1 MLNPNFIVMKAC
13 KYILIS
19 IFLTLSFGV
28 TGQNLSPYVLV
39 GETDVHLDEAED
51 MVSSALSGQGFE
63 VIGSYSPEGN
73 QTLKVIVYTRKDLQ
87 DITLRVKDRGAL
99 AAALK
104 VGLKSD
110 GPGTKISYL
119 NPEYLFQAYL
129 RDSYDSHSS
138 GLKKVAEDAKKAL
151 SPLGS
156 VNEGFGG
163 AMTAEEL
170 RKYHYKIMM
179 PYFTDP
185 VKLEEFA
192 SFEEGVKTIQKNLT
206 AKKGSTTEVYSLVF
220 SDKKVAV
227 FGVGLMDE
235 EEGEKNFLPIIGE
248 DHLAA
253 MPYEI
258 ILQGNTA
265 TMLNG
270 RYRIALHWP
279 ELTMGTFTKI
289 MSTPGDIK
297 DVMKDLC
304 D

>member
-1 MLNPNFIVMKAC
+1 MLMV
-13 KYILIS
+13 LS
-19 IFLTLSFGV
+19 WSLTA
-28 TGQNLSPYVLV
+28 QKLSPYILV
-39 GETDVHLDEAED
+39 GESDLKIESAEEK
-51 MVSSALSGQGFE
+51 VASALAGQGFE
-63 VIGSYSPEGN
+63 VIGSYNVEGN

-87 DITLRVKDRGAL
+87 DITLKVKDRGAL

-129 RDSYDSHSS
+129 RGEYDKHSS
-138 GLKKVAEDAKKAL
+138 GLKKIASDAKAAL

-170 RKYHYKIMM
+170 RDYHYKIMM

-185 VKLEEFA
+185 VELEEFS
-192 SFEEGVKTIQKNLT
+192 SFEQGVATIQGNLK
-206 AKKGSTTEVYSLVF
+206 AKKGSTTEVYSLIF
-220 SDKKVAV
+220 EDQQVAV
-227 FGVGLMDE
+227 FGVGLLDE
-235 EEGEKNFLPIIGE
+235 EEGERHFLPIIGE
-248 DHLAA
+248 DHLSA

-258 ILQGNTA
+258 ILQGKEA
-265 TMLNG
+265 TMLHG

-297 DVMKDLC
+297 GMLKDLC
-304 D
+304 E

>member
-1 MLNPNFIVMKAC
+1 MLLV
-13 KYILIS
+13 LS
-19 IFLTLSFGV
+19 WSLTA
-28 TGQNLSPYVLV
+28 QKLSPYILV
-39 GETDVHLDEAED
+39 GESDLKIESAEEK
-51 MVSSALSGQGFE
+51 VASALAGQGFE
-63 VIGSYSPEGN
+63 VIGSYNVEGN

-87 DITLRVKDRGAL
+87 DITLKVKDRGAL

-129 RDSYDSHSS
+129 RGEYDKHSS
-138 GLKKVAEDAKKAL
+138 GLKKIASDAKAAL

-170 RKYHYKIMM
+170 RDYHYKIMM

-185 VKLEEFA
+185 VELEEFS
-192 SFEEGVKTIQKNLT
+192 SFEQGVATIQGNLK

-220 SDKKVAV
+220 EDQQVAV
-227 FGVGLMDE
+227 FGVGLLDE
-235 EEGEKNFLPIIGE
+235 EEGERHFLPIIGE
-248 DHLAA
+248 DHLSA

-258 ILQGNTA
+258 ILQGKEA
-265 TMLNG
+265 TMLHG

-297 DVMKDLC
+297 GMLKDLC
-304 D
+304 E

>member
-1 MLNPNFIVMKAC
+1 MLVSM
-13 KYILIS
+13 L
-19 IFLTLSFGV
+19 LLSFSL
-28 TGQNLSPYVLV
+28 TAQKLSPYILV
-39 GETDVHLDEAED
+39 GESDLKIEAAETQ
-51 MVSSALSGQGFE
+51 VASALTGKGFE
-63 VIGSYSPEGN
+63 VIGSYNVEGN

-87 DITLRVKDRGAL
+87 DITLQVKDRGSL

-129 RDSYDSHSS
+129 MGEYDKHSS
-138 GLKKVAEDAKKAL
+138 GLKKIASDAKSAL

-156 VNEGFGG
+156 LNEGFGG
-163 AMTAEEL
+163 GLTAEEL
-170 RKYHYKIMM
+170 REYHYKIMM

-185 VKLEEFA
+185 VELEEFS
-192 SFEEGVKTIQKNLT
+192 SFEEGVATIQRNLR
-206 AKKGSTTEVYSLVF
+206 AKKGSTVEVYSLVF
-220 SDKKVAV
+220 EDEQVAV

-235 EEGEKNFLPIIGE
+235 KEGERHFLPIIGE
-248 DHLAA
+248 DHLSA

-258 ILQGNTA
+258 ILQGKEP
-265 TMLNG
+265 TMLHG

-279 ELTMGTFTKI
+279 DLTMGTFTKI

-297 DVMKDLC
+297 GMLKDLC
-304 D
+304 E

>member
-1 MLNPNFIVMKAC
+1 MLLV
-13 KYILIS
+13 LS
-19 IFLTLSFGV
+19 WSLTA
-28 TGQNLSPYVLV
+28 QKLSPYILV
-39 GETDVHLDEAED
+39 GESDLKLESAED
-51 MVSSALSGQGFE
+51 KVASALAGQGFE
-63 VIGSYSPEGN
+63 VIGSYNVEGN

-87 DITLRVKDRGAL
+87 DITLKVKDRGAL

-129 RDSYDSHSS
+129 RGEYDKHSS
-138 GLKKVAEDAKKAL
+138 GLKKIASDAKAAL

-170 RKYHYKIMM
+170 RDYHYKIMM

-185 VKLEEFA
+185 VELEEFS
-192 SFEEGVKTIQKNLT
+192 SFEQGVATIQGNLK
-206 AKKGSTTEVYSLVF
+206 AKKGSTTQVYSLIF
-220 SDKKVAV
+220 EDQQVAV
-227 FGVGLMDE
+227 FGVGLLDE
-235 EEGEKNFLPIIGE
+235 EDGEKHFLPIIGE
-248 DHLAA
+248 DHLTA

-258 ILQGNTA
+258 ILQGKQA
-265 TMLNG
+265 TMLHG

-297 DVMKDLC
+297 GMLKDLC
-304 D
+304 E

>member
-1 MLNPNFIVMKAC
+1 MKAA
-13 KYILIS
+13 KHILIS
-19 IFLTLSFGV
+19 MLLVLSWSLTA
-28 TGQNLSPYVLV
+28 QKLSPYILV
-39 GETDVHLDEAED
+39 GESDLKIESAEEK
-51 MVSSALSGQGFE
+51 VASALAGQGFE
-63 VIGSYSPEGN
+63 VIGSYNVEGN

-87 DITLRVKDRGAL
+87 DITLKVKDRGAL

-129 RDSYDSHSS
+129 RGEYDKHSS
-138 GLKKVAEDAKKAL
+138 GLKKIASDAKAAL

-170 RKYHYKIMM
+170 RDYHYKIMM

-185 VKLEEFA
+185 VELEEFS
-192 SFEEGVKTIQKNLT
+192 SFEQGVATIQGNLK
-206 AKKGSTTEVYSLVF
+206 AKKGSTTEVYSLIF
-220 SDKKVAV
+220 EDQQVAV
-227 FGVGLMDE
+227 FGVGLLDE
-235 EEGEKNFLPIIGE
+235 EEGERHFLPIIGE
-248 DHLAA
+248 DHLSA

-258 ILQGNTA
+258 ILQGKEA
-265 TMLNG
+265 TMLHG

-297 DVMKDLC
+297 GMLKDLC
-304 D
+304 E

>member
-1 MLNPNFIVMKAC
+1 MKATQ
-13 KYILIS
+13 YILVS
-19 IFLTLSFGV
+19 MLMVLSLSLTA
-28 TGQNLSPYVLV
+28 QKISPYILV
-39 GETDVHLDEAED
+39 GESDLTIESAESQ
-51 MVSSALSGQGFE
+51 VVSALNGQGFE
-63 VIGSYSPEGN
+63 VVGSYNAEGN
-73 QTLKVIVYTRKDLQ
+73 QTLKVIVYSRKDLQ
-87 DITLRVKDRGAL
+87 DITLQVKDRGAL

-129 RDSYDSHSS
+129 RDEYDKHSS
-138 GLKKVAEDAKKAL
+138 GLKKIASDAEKAL
-151 SPLGS
+151 SALGS
-156 VNEGFGG
+156 DNEGFGG

-170 RKYHYKIMM
+170 RDYHYKIMM

-185 VKLEEFA
+185 VELEEFS
-192 SFEEGVKTIQKNLT
+192 SFEEGVATIERNLK
-206 AKKGSTTEVYSLVF
+206 AKKGNAVEVYSLIF
-220 SDKKVAV
+220 KDKQVAV
-227 FGVGLMDE
+227 FGVGLLDE
-235 EEGEKNFLPIIGE
+235 EDGERHFLPIIGE

-258 ILQGNTA
+258 ILQGKEA

-297 DVMKDLC
+297 DMMKDLC
-304 D
+304 K

>member
-1 MLNPNFIVMKAC
+1 MLLV
-13 KYILIS
+13 LS
-19 IFLTLSFGV
+19 WSLTA
-28 TGQNLSPYVLV
+28 QKLSPYILV
-39 GETDVHLDEAED
+39 GESDLKIESAEEK
-51 MVSSALSGQGFE
+51 VASALAGQGFE
-63 VIGSYSPEGN
+63 VIGSYNVEGN

-87 DITLRVKDRGAL
+87 DITLKVKDRGAL

-129 RDSYDSHSS
+129 RGEYDKHSS
-138 GLKKVAEDAKKAL
+138 GLKKIASDAKAAL

-170 RKYHYKIMM
+170 RDYHYKIMM

-185 VKLEEFA
+185 VELEEFN
-192 SFEEGVKTIQKNLT
+192 SFEQGVATIQGNLK
-206 AKKGSTTEVYSLVF
+206 AKKGSTTEVYSLIF
-220 SDKKVAV
+220 EDQQVAV
-227 FGVGLMDE
+227 FGVGLLDE
-235 EEGEKNFLPIIGE
+235 EEGERHFLPIIGE
-248 DHLAA
+248 DHLSA

-258 ILQGNTA
+258 ILQGKEA
-265 TMLNG
+265 TMLHG

-297 DVMKDLC
+297 GMLKDLC
-304 D
+304 E

>member
-1 MLNPNFIVMKAC
+1 MLLV
-13 KYILIS
+13 LS
-19 IFLTLSFGV
+19 WSLTA
-28 TGQNLSPYVLV
+28 QKLSPYILV
-39 GETDVHLDEAED
+39 GESDLKIESAEEK
-51 MVSSALSGQGFE
+51 VGSALAGQGFE
-63 VIGSYSPEGN
+63 VIGSYNVEGN

-87 DITLRVKDRGAL
+87 DITLKVKDRGAL

-129 RDSYDSHSS
+129 RGEYDKHSS
-138 GLKKVAEDAKKAL
+138 GLKKIASDAKAAL

-170 RKYHYKIMM
+170 RDYHYKIMM

-185 VKLEEFA
+185 VELEEFS
-192 SFEEGVKTIQKNLT
+192 SFEQGVATIQGNLK
-206 AKKGSTTEVYSLVF
+206 AKKGSTTEVYSLIF
-220 SDKKVAV
+220 EDQQVAV
-227 FGVGLMDE
+227 FGVGLLDE
-235 EEGEKNFLPIIGE
+235 EEGERHFLPIIGE
-248 DHLAA
+248 DHLSA

-258 ILQGNTA
+258 ILQGKEA
-265 TMLNG
+265 TMLHG

-297 DVMKDLC
+297 GMLKDLC
-304 D
+304 E

>member
-1 MLNPNFIVMKAC
+1 MKAA
-13 KYILIS
+13 KHILIS
-19 IFLTLSFGV
+19 MLLVLSWSLTA
-28 TGQNLSPYVLV
+28 QKLSPYILV
-39 GETDVHLDEAED
+39 GESDLKIESAEEK
-51 MVSSALSGQGFE
+51 VASALAGQGFE
-63 VIGSYSPEGN
+63 VIGSYNVEGN

-87 DITLRVKDRGAL
+87 DITLKVKDRGAL

-129 RDSYDSHSS
+129 RGEYDKHSS
-138 GLKKVAEDAKKAL
+138 GLKKIASDAKAAL

-170 RKYHYKIMM
+170 RDYHYKIMM

-185 VKLEEFA
+185 VELEEFS
-192 SFEEGVKTIQKNLT
+192 SFEEGVATIQRNLK
-206 AKKGSTTEVYSLVF
+206 AKKGSTTEVYSLIF
-220 SDKKVAV
+220 EDQQVAV
-227 FGVGLMDE
+227 FGVGLLDE
-235 EEGEKNFLPIIGE
+235 EEGERHFLPIIGE
-248 DHLAA
+248 DHLSA

-258 ILQGNTA
+258 ILQGKEA
-265 TMLNG
+265 TMLHG

-279 ELTMGTFTKI
+279 DLTMGTFTKI

-297 DVMKDLC
+297 GMLKDLC
-304 D
+304 E